1 MLVWLRE
8 LRETMFTSL
17 LKDAIKDTEIKDAD
31 EQPDAQIHRATSWEG
46 PEYRSFCPR
55 GAGVN

>member
-1 MLVWLRE
+1 
-8 LRETMFTSL
+8 MFTSL